1 MVLPSALTFLPTELV
16 KDEEDWDPETH
27 DEAMGTAFNEEYY
40 AQAEEDMPATGADV
54 EDVEK
59 WLERMKEKS
68 GEGGK
73 AAPNTDA
80 IQNALEDYYNLDF
93 EDDVAG
99 EKTRFRYTKVAPQ
112 RYGLS
117 NEDLLNMSDDELDQ
131 LIPIKTL
138 ATYREDGGYIKKD
151 KIKYKRILL
160 AKTRSEA
167 RRQAAGGSKHKK
179 SDNQHDEEEVP
190 RPKHDKKR
198 KRESLDG
205 SEVKETQSHS
215 KKKTPVK

>member
-1 MVLPSALTFLPTELV
+1 MPFFAELV
-16 KDEEDWDPETH
+16 KDEEDWDPEAH
-27 DEAMGTAFNEEYY
+27 DEAMGTAFNDEYY
-40 AQAEEDMPATGADV
+40 AQAEEDMPTAVADV

-68 GEGGK
+68 GTAGQ
-73 AAPNTDA
+73 AAPDTDA

-160 AKTRSEA
+160 AKTRGEA
-167 RRQAAGGSKHKK
+167 KRQAAGTSRHNK
-179 SDNQHDEEEVP
+179 SGNHHNNDDEEAP
-190 RPKHDKKR
+190 RAKHGDKKR

-205 SEVKETQSHS
+205 SEVKEVQSHQ